1 MNERQSRR
9 LLTSVWTCFD
19 GQANWDKRHS
29 VLIRLGYR
37 LVITWQIS
45 SASCTSITLKDKEKH
60 PLNQKQAFLTTAVTA
75 AAEQQVPGDCV
86 HRAYTSLALTTRRRR
101 KYAQVWRSRLPS
113 LKITGLF
120 WRQPVTQC
128 GASSPQISTLICI
141 AGAAGA
147 YVCIFAWYGPVDPVT
162 TVC

>member
-1 MNERQSRR
+1 MW
-9 LLTSVWTCFD
+9 TSFD

-29 VLIRLGYR
+29 VFIRLGYR

-128 GASSPQISTLICI
+128 GASSPLWFALQALQVHMY
-141 AGAAGA
+141 A
-147 YVCIFAWYGPVDPVT
+147 YLHDMVLLTQSQPSVNLD
-162 TVC
+162 